1 MSIFTKVVGYTAHKT
16 TKVAKG
22 SGGFV
27 KNFVSEVKADMK
39 TFEEVDNLKSQ
50 KEMQRNMVTD
60 GDKEA
65 EIRKKANEG
74 SLKLGEFADYMEDK
88 FAE

>member
-1 MSIFTKVVGYTAHKT
+1 MSIFTKVTAYAAHKT

-39 TFEEVDNLKSQ
+39 AFDEVDNLKSQ
-50 KEMQRNMVTD
+50 MKDIQRNMVID
-60 GDKEA
+60 GDIVE
-65 EIRKKANEG
+65 
-74 SLKLGEFADYMEDK
+74 
-88 FAE
+88 

>member
-1 MSIFTKVVGYTAHKT
+1 MSIFTKAVAYTAHKT

-39 TFEEVDNLKSQ
+39 TFDEVDELKSKM
-50 KEMQRNMVTD
+50 KEMQRNMVID
-60 GDKEA
+60 GDIVE
-65 EIRKKANEG
+65 
-74 SLKLGEFADYMEDK
+74 
-88 FAE
+88 

>member
-1 MSIFTKVVGYTAHKT
+1 MSIFTKVTAYAAHKT

-27 KNFVSEVKADMK
+27 KNFVSEVRADMK
-39 TFEEVDNLKSQ
+39 QFDEIEST
-50 KEMQRNMVTD
+50 KEAAKA
-60 GDKEA
+60 KEA
-65 EIRKKANEG
+65 ELRAKINEG
-74 SLKLGEFADYMEDK
+74 SLKLEEFTGYMEEK

>member
-1 MSIFTKVVGYTAHKT
+1 MSIFTKAVAYTAHKT

-39 TFEEVDNLKSQ
+39 MFDEVEQLKSQ
-50 KEMQRNMVTD
+50 KEMQRNMVID
-60 GDKEA
+60 GDIVE
-65 EIRKKANEG
+65 
-74 SLKLGEFADYMEDK
+74 
-88 FAE
+88 

>member
-1 MSIFTKVVGYTAHKT
+1 MGIFTKVVGYTAHKT

-39 TFEEVDNLKSQ
+39 TFEEVDNLKSRM
-50 KEMQRNMVTD
+50 KDLQRNMIID
-60 GDKEA
+60 GDIIE
-65 EIRKKANEG
+65 
-74 SLKLGEFADYMEDK
+74 
-88 FAE
+88 

>member
-1 MSIFTKVVGYTAHKT
+1 MSIFTKVTAYAAHKT

-39 TFEEVDNLKSQ
+39 TFDEIEST
-50 KEMQRNMVTD
+50 KEAAKA
-60 GDKEA
+60 KEA
-65 EIRKKANEG
+65 ELREKINEG
-74 SLKLGEFADYMEDK
+74 SLKLEEFAGYMEGK

>member
-1 MSIFTKVVGYTAHKT
+1 MGIFAKAVAYTAHKT

-39 TFEEVDNLKSQ
+39 TFDEIESTKAAEKAKD
-50 KEMQRNMVTD
+50 
-60 GDKEA
+60 A

-74 SLKLGEFADYMEDK
+74 SLKLEEFASYMEDK